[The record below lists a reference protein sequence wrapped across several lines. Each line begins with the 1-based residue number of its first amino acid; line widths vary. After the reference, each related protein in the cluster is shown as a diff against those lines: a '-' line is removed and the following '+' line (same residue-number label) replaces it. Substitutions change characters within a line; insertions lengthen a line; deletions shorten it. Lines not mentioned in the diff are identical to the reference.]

1 MNCCICMTKI
11 CNICN
16 LDCNHHFCYKCIEKW
31 SILKETCPVCRS
43 PFNMEDVN
51 KNTRLTRS
59 MSKKSRQKNLF
70 SYLNKL
76 ISDINNVNDN
86 NIKIKKDKISHLFHF
101 FYTNEWVFKCSQK
114 NIPKNICP
122 CEGCICRKVVTQKID
137 EFSKLDWEGI
147 KIWNFKFRKY
157 MQNKS

>member
-1 MNCCICMTKI
+1 
-11 CNICN
+11 
-16 LDCNHHFCYKCIEKW
+16 
-31 SILKETCPVCRS
+31 
-43 PFNMEDVN
+43 MEDVN

-59 MSKKSRQKNLF
+59 MSKKSRQKKLF

-76 ISDINNVNDN
+76 LSDINNINDN
-86 NIKIKKDKISHLFHF
+86 NSKIKKDKISHLFHV
-101 FYTNEWVFKCSQK
+101 FYTNEWLFKCNQK

-122 CEGCICRKVVTQKID
+122 CEGCICRKVVTQKIE

-157 MQNKS
+157 M